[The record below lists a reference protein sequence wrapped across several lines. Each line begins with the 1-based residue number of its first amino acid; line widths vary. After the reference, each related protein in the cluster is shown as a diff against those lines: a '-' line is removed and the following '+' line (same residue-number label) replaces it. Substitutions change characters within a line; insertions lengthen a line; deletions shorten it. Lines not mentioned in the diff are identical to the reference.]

1 MNNRLLIIL
10 RYIFISTLIL
20 AVSGVVVY
28 KMVDTTVVHADDWNR
43 LAMRELSRTTV
54 IRPTRGDIL
63 AADGRVLATNLRYY
77 TMRMDFTSNQFREKE
92 FRDSLGMLADSMAH
106 YFKRRTRDQW
116 IEHYNKALTL
126 RREWSI
132 KSTRLE
138 ADRSNDTLRLAVRR
152 LNARLNSWPLLL
164 KIEYSDVER
173 VKKFPFY
180 RIDQAPKTGLVV
192 EPVIVRTKPYGDLAR
207 QSIGIVNEDSAS
219 RERHGRSG
227 LEGALDSLLYGI
239 PGVAKKVPLTRHI
252 TNWTDT
258 AAIPGYDVVTTI
270 DIDIQ
275 DIVETELTRILDT
288 CDADWGTAVL
298 MEVATGDIKAISNL
312 EKKGRRYVEGINHA
326 VRPYEPGSV
335 IKPISMM
342 IALED
347 GLVRNLDEHIP
358 TGGAWAYLG
367 KNPIKDSHAHS
378 SVAVRDVICYSS
390 NIATAKIILRGY
402 ENNPGGFP
410 DRLEQMGFMQPLG
423 VGICGE
429 WAPRINRK
437 PKKIDLSRMAY
448 GYTTELPPLHTLSM
462 YNAIANDG
470 KYVRPRLYSRLI
482 GQDTIINIPVSYI
495 RDSVCSR
502 RNAAILREMI
512 HDVVWKDGGT
522 GRLVRSKTVDI
533 AGKTG
538 TCYMVE
544 GRGYNTSKK
553 RLAFCGFF
561 PYSKPKYSCIVITAN
576 PKRLFRGAASTSGQV
591 MKNIALKLH
600 ARGLLDNSGDYLE
613 DTHPDSKATLYATTG
628 ENPYSEVS
636 AELRLKDSRRGRTP
650 STAAPGTVPTVT
662 GLGMREA
669 VTLLEDAGYN
679 VSVKGVGYVS
689 GQSPMPGDS
698 IPPGATVTLSL
709 TQDT

>member
-1 MNNRLLIIL
+1 
-10 RYIFISTLIL
+10 
-20 AVSGVVVY
+20 
-28 KMVDTTVVHADDWNR
+28 MVDTTVVHADDWN
-43 LAMRELSRTTV
+43 AMAMKELSRTTV
-54 IRPTRGDIL
+54 IKPTRGDIL

-92 FRDSLGMLADSMAH
+92 FKDTLSMLLDSMSH
-106 YFKRRTRDQW
+106 YFPRRTRDDW
-116 IEHYNKALTL
+116 EEHYNKALKL
-126 RREWSI
+126 RNEWSI
-132 KSTRLE
+132 NVKKLDE
-138 ADRSNDTLRLAVRR
+138 DRSNDSLRKVVRR
-152 LNARLNSWPLLL
+152 LRARLNSWPLLL

-207 QSIGIVNEDSAS
+207 QSIGIVNEDTVT

-227 LEGALDSLLYGI
+227 LEGALDPLLYGK

-275 DIVETELTRILDT
+275 DIVETELMRILDT

-298 MEVATGDIKAISNL
+298 MEVSTGDIKAISNL
-312 EKKGRRYVEGINHA
+312 EKKGGRYVEGINHA

-367 KNPIKDSHAHS
+367 KNPIKDSHAHA
-378 SVAVRDVICYSS
+378 SVAVRDVICFSS

-402 ENNPGGFP
+402 ENNPAGFP
-410 DRLEQMGFMQPLG
+410 ARLEAMGFMQPLG

-429 WAPRINRK
+429 WAPRIKRN

-482 GQDTIINIPVSYI
+482 GQDTIINIPVSYV

-502 RNAAILREMI
+502 RNAAILRQMI

-544 GRGYNTSKK
+544 GKGYNTSKK

-561 PYSKPKYSCIVITAN
+561 PYDKPKYSCIVLTAN

-591 MKNIALKLH
+591 MKNVALKLH
-600 ARGLLDNSGDYLE
+600 ARGMLDNSGNYLE
-613 DTHPDSKATLYATTG
+613 DTHPDSHAILYATT
-628 ENPYSEVS
+628 EHNPYENIS
-636 AELRLKDSRRGRTP
+636 ADFKLTGSRRGYTP
-650 STAAPGTVPTVT
+650 VPTAEGTVPAVT
-662 GLGMREA
+662 GLSLREA
-669 VTLLEDAGYN
+669 VSILEDAGYN
-679 VSVKGVGYVS
+679 VVARGVGYVKSQYPARGDTIAS
-689 GQSPMPGDS
+689 GT
-698 IPPGATVTLSL
+698 TVTLHL

>member
-1 MNNRLLIIL
+1 
-10 RYIFISTLIL
+10 
-20 AVSGVVVY
+20 
-28 KMVDTTVVHADDWNR
+28 MVNTTVVHADDWNR

-54 IRPTRGDIL
+54 IKPTRGDIL

-132 KSTRLE
+132 KSTSLE
-138 ADRSNDTLRLAVRR
+138 TDRGNDTLRRAVRR

-207 QSIGIVNEDSAS
+207 QSIGIVNEDSAT

-312 EKKGRRYVEGINHA
+312 EKKGQRYVEGINHA

-367 KNPIKDSHAHS
+367 KNPIKD
-378 SVAVRDVICYSS
+378 
-390 NIATAKIILRGY
+390 
-402 ENNPGGFP
+402 
-410 DRLEQMGFMQPLG
+410 
-423 VGICGE
+423 
-429 WAPRINRK
+429 
-437 PKKIDLSRMAY
+437 
-448 GYTTELPPLHTLSM
+448 
-462 YNAIANDG
+462 
-470 KYVRPRLYSRLI
+470 
-482 GQDTIINIPVSYI
+482 
-495 RDSVCSR
+495 
-502 RNAAILREMI
+502 
-512 HDVVWKDGGT
+512 
-522 GRLVRSKTVDI
+522 
-533 AGKTG
+533 
-538 TCYMVE
+538 
-544 GRGYNTSKK
+544 
-553 RLAFCGFF
+553 
-561 PYSKPKYSCIVITAN
+561 
-576 PKRLFRGAASTSGQV
+576 
-591 MKNIALKLH
+591 
-600 ARGLLDNSGDYLE
+600 
-613 DTHPDSKATLYATTG
+613 
-628 ENPYSEVS
+628 
-636 AELRLKDSRRGRTP
+636 
-650 STAAPGTVPTVT
+650 
-662 GLGMREA
+662 
-669 VTLLEDAGYN
+669 
-679 VSVKGVGYVS
+679 
-689 GQSPMPGDS
+689 
-698 IPPGATVTLSL
+698 
-709 TQDT
+709 